1 MTSSPKEKLSVEDL
15 VMSQAYALQ
24 AIINL
29 LDKKGII
36 TRDEIVLELKAMQST
51 IFDNKNIPTGNDH

>member
-1 MTSSPKEKLSVEDL
+1 MSDSPKGKLSVEDL
-15 VMSQAYALQ
+15 VMSQSYALQ

-36 TRDEIVLELKAMQST
+36 TRDEIVSELKAMQST
-51 IFDNKNIPTGNDH
+51 IFDNKNIPTGQDI

>member
-1 MTSSPKEKLSVEDL
+1 MADSPKEKMSVEDL

-51 IFDNKNIPTGNDH
+51 IFDKNIPTGHDH

>member
-1 MTSSPKEKLSVEDL
+1 MADSPKDKMSVEDL
-15 VMSQAYALQ
+15 IMSQSYALQ

-36 TRDEIVLELKAMQST
+36 TREEIVQELKAMQAT
-51 IFDNKNIPTGNDH
+51 IFDNKKINTEADH